1 MLTETLP
8 VAPLNPLVVPPHL
21 RPFITPTVRRV
32 YIDSPEDGEPSSLP
46 PSVSEELA
54 KLHAENQTLRSHCV
68 LWRRRAE
75 LHGAATLG
83 LLDFA
88 RMVRDQAVTLARER
102 DELRRQCQS
111 LKRKLDDQ
119 DLPSECVPMIFIF
132 RNSFLITS
140 SRPMCTLPRPEPS
153 QHSSSFDFS
162 YPSRSEHHATA
173 SPSTSQSS
181 YTPPTLEA
189 SRFAVAALFDLH
201 SYMNQPNTSTPNS
214 NLGLCPPAENAPGP
228 STSSTMVLSTDSVLG
243 RVPAQS
249 NLDQPPKKRA
259 RRDTPV
265 ETQCAQVGTSTGR
278 YGRDGP
284 PNTSGTHA
292 ALPSSSRSGFS

>member
-1 MLTETLP
+1 MPDHCETCTHVHFAGHPITLVRSP
-8 VAPLNPLVVPPHL
+8 RNTILFQSDEHTFTAPLNPLVVPPHL

-32 YIDSPEDGEPSSLP
+32 YIDSPEDEGKSSSLP

-119 DLPSECVPMIFIF
+119 DLPSECVSNDINRPDLSIDNLSNRSDHRFTLCHCLSP
-132 RNSFLITS
+132 RFL
-140 SRPMCTLPRPEPS
+140 RV
-153 QHSSSFDFS
+153 
-162 YPSRSEHHATA
+162 
-173 SPSTSQSS
+173 PSTSR
-181 YTPPTLEA
+181 THHEA
-189 SRFAVAALFDLH
+189 IIMLRQH
-201 SYMNQPNTSTPNS
+201 
-214 NLGLCPPAENAPGP
+214 
-228 STSSTMVLSTDSVLG
+228 
-243 RVPAQS
+243 
-249 NLDQPPKKRA
+249 
-259 RRDTPV
+259 
-265 ETQCAQVGTSTGR
+265 
-278 YGRDGP
+278 
-284 PNTSGTHA
+284 
-292 ALPSSSRSGFS
+292 LPHRNRHIHLRH

>member
-1 MLTETLP
+1 MNARPLRNVHPCPLCRTPYNIT
-8 VAPLNPLVVPPHL
+8 PLNPLVVPPHL

-32 YIDSPEDGEPSSLP
+32 YIDSPEDEGEPSSLP

-102 DELRRQCQS
+102 DELKRQCQS

-119 DLPSECVPMIFIF
+119 DLPSEPPI
-132 RNSFLITS
+132 
-140 SRPMCTLPRPEPS
+140 CTLPRPESSIP
-153 QHSSSFDFS
+153 SSSFDFS
-162 YPSRSEHHATA
+162 YPPQGLHDGPST
-173 SPSTSQSS
+173 PSTSHST
-181 YTPPTLEA
+181 YPPPTLEA
-189 SRFAVAALFDLH
+189 SRLAVAALFDLH
-201 SYMNQPNTSTPNS
+201 SYMNRPNTSRSDP
-214 NLGLCPPAENAPGP
+214 NLGLCSPPENAPGP
-228 STSSTMVLSTDSVLG
+228 STSSTMALSTDSVLG
-243 RVPAQS
+243 RAPAQS

-265 ETQCAQVGTSTGR
+265 ETHCARVGGHAGR
-278 YGRDGP
+278 P
-284 PNTSGTHA
+284 PTIHPNRAFPS
-292 ALPSSSRSGFS
+292 PSSSRSGLS